1 MFLKEFVM
9 NVWLD
14 RIEVIIKVKL
24 LLEIELD
31 LFLEVFDRY
40 KFLSKFVLL
49 KFLLIFWGIF
59 VFGYFC
65 FGLG

>member
-1 MFLKEFVM
+1 M

-49 KFLLIFWGIF
+49 KFLLIF
-59 VFGYFC
+59 
-65 FGLG
+65 